1 MIDKQT
7 ISSLLQIMS
16 LQKMKFIIPNT
27 NVKVFGKAI
36 HCLAKIGDEVFLE
49 QEEDSFM
56 LRTVNISK

>member
-1 MIDKQT
+1 
-7 ISSLLQIMS
+7 MS

-49 QEEDSFM
+49 QEEDSLM